1 MSNYASLTATH
12 ERRRHTRCRNMGSGD
27 ATPQAWP
34 MDSQKRIRIRVSEKV
49 FAAIWALWQPG
60 LATENDI
67 LEHVFKARTAGGAA
81 AMLSRVG
88 GTSGV
93 EHEPLT
99 GSPDP
104 LLCVFKGGP
113 H

>member
-1 MSNYASLTATH
+1 MTTGDSPIGSNNQHRLS
-12 ERRRHTRCRNMGSGD
+12 D
-27 ATPQAWP
+27 Q
-34 MDSQKRIRIRVSEKV
+34 VSTNTDQCKV
-49 FAAIWALWQPG
+49 AALRAAVALVALDP
-60 LATENDI
+60 
-67 LEHVFKARTAGGAA
+67 RGAA

-88 GTSGV
+88 GGTSGV
-93 EHEPLT
+93 DHEPPT